1 MPSRVE
7 NQTCFRDF
15 IDLLFYHK
23 IGKIMV
29 YLKLKANMK
38 SQKTLY
44 LLLIFAFI
52 SIVFA
57 VSGCNSKKNKSVVAE
72 VGSEKILMY
81 QFEDQFLK
89 SIGNNLDSAKK
100 TTLEQRKEFLDL
112 MIKLKLKV
120 LDATEK
126 GYLNSQ
132 EIKADLEAYKKNY
145 LSAFLIDKKV
155 TDPYIKDLY
164 ERKKYEVRASHILI
178 NLPQTATP
186 EDSIKAFEKAKIV
199 IDKLKSGV
207 QFSEVAKEFS
217 EDPSAKTNGGDLY
230 YFTGGMTV
238 PEFEEAVYKLSPGE
252 YTKEPIRTMFG
263 LHIVMLTDKKK
274 RSDGIRA
281 SHILIQDQRDSAGAV
296 IDSTASLKKVNDIY
310 ARIKNGE
317 DFGKVAAE
325 VSQDPGSAS
334 KGGDLG
340 FFDRR
345 RMVQPFDSAA
355 FSLKVGEVSS
365 PVRTPYGWHIIK
377 VTEIKEYPEYEKA
390 KENLKNEFKRSMQ
403 YKTEYDKYVAKA
415 LKDYKL
421 ELDKAGMGVFYSKV
435 DSAAVISTI
444 NFDSLFTEQEK
455 GTKLANYNG
464 GFVTLQDVIQFLQ
477 VNREFASSNPGNAT
491 MTKIINEV
499 AAAPVLFVVA
509 QKENIEKDE
518 DYLEL
523 MNEYTAGLLREK
535 IDLEQISSKI
545 KITDEDISTYYNTNI
560 AAYTIKDGET
570 ERTRTL
576 DEVKAE
582 ITNTLRQERFVQT
595 EKAYVE
601 ELKKKYPVKI
611 NEEELKKAFKE

>member
-1 MPSRVE
+1 
-7 NQTCFRDF
+7 
-15 IDLLFYHK
+15 
-23 IGKIMV
+23 
-29 YLKLKANMK
+29 MK

-52 SIVFA
+52 STVFA

-81 QFEDQFLK
+81 QFEDQFVK

-132 EIKADLEAYKKNY
+132 EIKADLESYKKNY

-164 ERKKYEVRASHILI
+164 DRKKYEIRASHILI

-186 EDSIKAFEKAKIV
+186 EDSIKAFEKAKNV
-199 IDKLKSGV
+199 LDKLKSGA

-217 EDPSAKTNGGDLY
+217 EDPSAKGNGGDLY

-252 YTKEPIRTMFG
+252 YTKAPIRTMFG
-263 LHIVMLTDKKK
+263 LHIVMVTDKKK
-274 RSDGIRA
+274 RNDGIRA
-281 SHILIQDQRDSAGAV
+281 SHILIQDQRDSAGAI
-296 IDSTASLKKVNDIY
+296 IDSAASLKKVNDVY

-403 YKTEYDKYVAKA
+403 YKMEYDKYVAKA

-421 ELDKAGMGVFYSKV
+421 EQDKAGMNVFYSKV

-477 VNREFASSNPGNAT
+477 VNREFSSSNPGSAT

-545 KITDEDISTYYNTNI
+545 KITDDDISAYYNTNI
-560 AAYTIKDGET
+560 AAYKIKDGET

-576 DEVKAE
+576 EEVKAE